1 MSKAVEV
8 YDKKGRSV
16 RVRSMAETARIMGIG
31 LNTLKRRISD
41 GNWIIRDGYV
51 PVKVSLF

>member
-8 YDKKGRSV
+8 YDRQGRSV

-31 LNTLKRRISD
+31 LNTLRRRVAD

-51 PVKVSLF
+51 PVKVKV

>member
-1 MSKAVEV
+1 MSKVVEV

-31 LNTLKRRISD
+31 LNTLKRRVAD

-51 PVKVSLF
+51 PVKVKV